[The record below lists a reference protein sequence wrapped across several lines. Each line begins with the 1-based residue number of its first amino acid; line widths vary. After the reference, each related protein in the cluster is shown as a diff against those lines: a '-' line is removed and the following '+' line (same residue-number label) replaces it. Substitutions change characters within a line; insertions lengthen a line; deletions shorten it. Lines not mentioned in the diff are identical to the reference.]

1 MDEDPQQRILLLLQ
15 ENFLNPLN
23 WELTLAIGVMFFLLL
38 CSALISGSEV
48 AFFTLNA
55 NKWQEKDISK
65 RQKVI
70 KKLLHRPNYLL
81 ATILITNNFV
91 NVAIIILSSY
101 ITASL
106 FNFNGFPILEFI
118 IQVIVVTFLLL
129 LLGEVIPKV
138 FANQN
143 ALAFAS
149 LMSTPIN
156 ILSKV
161 FNPVSRVLVA
171 TTSVIEKHCQN
182 KGYQISIDELSTALD
197 LAGENDTNE
206 EEKRILR
213 SIVEFGNIDV
223 KEIMKSRVD
232 VVAIEEQTSFKK
244 VKELVVSSGYSRIP
258 VYKEN
263 FDTILGVLYIKD
275 MLLHIKKEKFDWT
288 SLVRTPFFVPESKM
302 IDDLLKEFQEKKIHL
317 AIVVDEYG
325 GTSGIV
331 TLEDIIE
338 EIVGEIND
346 EFDDDGIMYSKL
358 DNSNYIFEGK
368 TSLNDVLK
376 TIDGEIDYF
385 DEVKGDA
392 DTLAG
397 LILELKGNI
406 PEKGE
411 ILVYKPY
418 TFKIESVDQRR
429 VKRVKLSI
437 DE

>member
-1 MDEDPQQRILLLLQ
+1 MDEDPQQRILLLQ

-23 WELTLAIGVMFFLLL
+23 WELTLAIGAMFVLLL

-48 AFFTLNA
+48 AFFTLNP
-55 NKWQEKDISK
+55 NKWKEKDMSK
-65 RQKVI
+65 SQKTI
-70 KKLLHRPNYLL
+70 KKLLHRPNNLL

-106 FNFNGFPILEFI
+106 FNFNGFPVLEFI
-118 IQVIVVTFLLL
+118 IQVVVVTFLLL

-143 ALAFAS
+143 ALVFAS
-149 LMSTPIN
+149 VMSAPVN
-156 ILSKV
+156 ILSKI
-161 FNPVSRVLVA
+161 FAPISNVLVA
-171 TTSVIEKHCQN
+171 TTSVIEKRFQN
-182 KGYQISIDELSTALD
+182 KGYQISVDELSTALD

-232 VVAIEEQTSFKK
+232 VVAIEEQSSFKE

-288 SLVRTPFFVPESKM
+288 SLVRTPFFIPESKM

-376 TIDGEIDYF
+376 TIDG
-385 DEVKGDA
+385 
-392 DTLAG
+392 
-397 LILELKGNI
+397 
-406 PEKGE
+406 
-411 ILVYKPY
+411 
-418 TFKIESVDQRR
+418 
-429 VKRVKLSI
+429 
-437 DE
+437 

>member
-1 MDEDPQQRILLLLQ
+1 MDEDPQQRILLLQ
-15 ENFLNPLN
+15 ETFLNQLN
-23 WELTLAIGVMFFLLL
+23 WELSLAIGIIFLLLL

-48 AFFTLNA
+48 AFFSLKP
-55 NKWQEKDISK
+55 NKWQDKKMTKGHEA
-65 RQKVI
+65 I
-70 KKLLHRPNYLL
+70 KKLLHRPNHLL

-91 NVAIIILSSY
+91 NVAIIILSTY
-101 ITASL
+101 ITTGL
-106 FNFNGFPILEFI
+106 FNFNGLPVLEFI
-118 IQVIVVTFLLL
+118 IQVVVVTFLLL

-143 ALAFAS
+143 ALAFAYF
-149 LMSTPIN
+149 MSTPIKV
-156 ILSKV
+156 LSKI
-161 FNPVSRVLVA
+161 FAPLSNALVT
-171 TTSVIEKHCQN
+171 TTSLIERRFQN
-182 KGYQISIDELSTALD
+182 KGYQISVDELSTALD

-232 VVAIEEQTSFKK
+232 VIAIEEQTSFKE
-244 VKELVVSSGYSRIP
+244 VKNLVVSSGYSRIP

-275 MLLHIKKEKFDWT
+275 MLPYIREEKFDWK

-302 IDDLLKEFQEKKIHL
+302 IDDLLKEFQDTKIHL

-346 EFDDDGIMYSKL
+346 EFDDDGIMFSKL

-376 TIDGEIDYF
+376 TINGKIDYF
-385 DEVKGDA
+385 DDVKGDT

-411 ILVYKPY
+411 VLVYEPY
-418 TFKIESVDQRR
+418 TFTIEGVDQRR
-429 VKRVKLSI
+429 IKRVKISI
-437 DE
+437 DG

>member
-1 MDEDPQQRILLLLQ
+1 MDEDPQQRILLLQ

-23 WELTLAIGVMFFLLL
+23 WELVLALGVMFFLLL

-48 AFFTLNA
+48 AFFSLNP
-55 NKWQEKDISK
+55 NNWQEKDMGK

-106 FNFNGFPILEFI
+106 FNFNSFPIMEFI
-118 IQVIVVTFLLL
+118 IQVVVVTFLLL

-156 ILSKV
+156 ILSKL
-161 FNPVSRVLVA
+161 FNPVSSVLVA
-171 TTSVIEKHCQN
+171 TTSVIEERFQN
-182 KGYQISIDELSTALD
+182 KGYQISVDELSTALD

-244 VKELVVSSGYSRIP
+244 VKELVISSGYSRIP

-263 FDTILGVLYIKD
+263 FDTILGILYIKD

-288 SLVRTPFFVPESKM
+288 NLVRNPFFVPESKM

-317 AIVVDEYG
+317 AVVVDEYG

-358 DNSNYIFEGK
+358 DNNNYIFEGK
-368 TSLNDVLK
+368 ISLNDVLK
-376 TIDGEIDYF
+376 TVDGEIDYF

-411 ILVYKPY
+411 VLVYKPY
-418 TFKIESVDQRR
+418 TFTIESVDQRR

-437 DE
+437 DG

>member
-1 MDEDPQQRILLLLQ
+1 MDEDPQQRILLLQ

-23 WELTLAIGVMFFLLL
+23 WELTLATSAMFALLL

-48 AFFTLNA
+48 AFFTLNP
-55 NKWQEKDISK
+55 NKWKEKDMSK
-65 RQKVI
+65 SQKII
-70 KKLLHRPNYLL
+70 KKLLHRPNNLL

-106 FNFNGFPILEFI
+106 FNFNNFPILEFI
-118 IQVIVVTFLLL
+118 IQVVVVTFLLL
-129 LLGEVIPKV
+129 LIGEVIPKV

-143 ALAFAS
+143 ALVFAS
-149 LMSTPIN
+149 VMSTPIN

-161 FNPVSRVLVA
+161 LAPISKVLVA
-171 TTSVIEKHCQN
+171 TTSIIEKRFQN
-182 KGYQISIDELSTALD
+182 KGYQISVDELSTALD

-232 VVAIEEQTSFKK
+232 VVAIEEKTDFKD

-288 SLVRTPFFVPESKM
+288 SLVRTPFFIPESKM

-411 ILVYKPY
+411 VLVYEPY
-418 TFKIESVDQRR
+418 TFSIESVDQRR
-429 VKRVKLSI
+429 VKRVKISI

>member
-1 MDEDPQQRILLLLQ
+1 MDEDPQQRILLLQ

-23 WELTLAIGVMFFLLL
+23 WELTLATSAMFLLLL

-48 AFFTLNA
+48 AFFTLNP
-55 NKWQEKDISK
+55 NKWKEKDMSK
-65 RQKVI
+65 SQKII
-70 KKLLHRPNYLL
+70 KKLLHRPNNLL

-106 FNFNGFPILEFI
+106 FNFNNFPILEFI
-118 IQVIVVTFLLL
+118 IQVVVVTFLLL
-129 LLGEVIPKV
+129 LIGEVIPKV

-143 ALAFAS
+143 ALVFAS
-149 LMSTPIN
+149 VMSTPIN

-161 FNPVSRVLVA
+161 LAPISKVLVA
-171 TTSVIEKHCQN
+171 TTSIIEKRFQN
-182 KGYQISIDELSTALD
+182 KGYQISVDELSTALD

-232 VVAIEEQTSFKK
+232 VVAIEEKTDFKD

-288 SLVRTPFFVPESKM
+288 SLVRTPFFIPESKM

-411 ILVYKPY
+411 VLVYEPY
-418 TFKIESVDQRR
+418 TFSIESVDQRR
-429 VKRVKLSI
+429 VKRVKISI

>member
-1 MDEDPQQRILLLLQ
+1 MDEDPQQRILLLQ
-15 ENFLNPLN
+15 EIFLNPLN
-23 WELTLAIGVMFFLLL
+23 WELTLAIAAMFMLLL

-48 AFFTLNA
+48 AFFSLNP
-55 NKWQEKDISK
+55 NKLQDKNMIKGQEI
-65 RQKVI
+65 I
-70 KKLLHRPNYLL
+70 KKLLNRPNHLL

-91 NVAIIILSSY
+91 NVAVIILSTY
-101 ITASL
+101 ITA
-106 FNFNGFPILEFI
+106 GFFKFSGLPILEFI
-118 IQVIVVTFLLL
+118 IQVVVVTFLLL
-129 LLGEVIPKV
+129 VLGEVIPKV

-149 LMSTPIN
+149 FMSTPIN
-156 ILSKV
+156 ILSKL
-161 FNPVSRVLVA
+161 FTPVSSILVA
-171 TTSVIEKHCQN
+171 TTSVIEKRFQN
-182 KGYQISIDELSTALD
+182 KGYQISVDELSSALD

-206 EEKRILR
+206 DEKRILR

-223 KEIMKSRVD
+223 KEIMKSRLD
-232 VVAIEEQTSFKK
+232 VIAIEAQTSFEEVKK
-244 VKELVVSSGYSRIP
+244 IVVRSGYSRIP

-275 MLLHIKKEKFDWT
+275 TLPYIKKEKFDWK

-346 EFDDDGIMYSKL
+346 EFDDDGIMFSKL

-376 TIDGEIDYF
+376 TIDGKIDYF
-385 DEVKGDA
+385 DDVKGDT

-411 ILVYKPY
+411 VLVYEPY
-418 TFKIESVDQRR
+418 TFTIEGVDQRR
-429 VKRVKLSI
+429 IKRVKISI
-437 DE
+437 DG

>member
-1 MDEDPQQRILLLLQ
+1 MDEDSQQRILLLQ
-15 ENFLNPLN
+15 ESFLNPLN
-23 WELTLAIGVMFFLLL
+23 WELTLAIGAMLLL
-38 CSALISGSEV
+38 LFCSALISGSEV
-48 AFFTLNA
+48 AFFTLNP
-55 NKWQEKDISK
+55 NKWQEKDMSK
-65 RQKVI
+65 RQVVI
-70 KKLLHRPNYLL
+70 KKLMHRPNHLL

-91 NVAIIILSSY
+91 NVAIIILSTY

-106 FNFNGFPILEFI
+106 FNFNSFPILEFI
-118 IQVIVVTFLLL
+118 IQIVVVTFLLL

-143 ALAFAS
+143 ALAFAAF
-149 LMSTPIN
+149 MSTPVK

-161 FNPVSRVLVA
+161 FAPVSSILVA
-171 TTSVIEKHCQN
+171 TTSLIEKRFQS
-182 KGYQISIDELSTALD
+182 KGYQISVDELSTALD

-232 VVAIEEQTSFKK
+232 VLAIEEQTSFEEVKK
-244 VKELVVSSGYSRIP
+244 LIISSGYSRIP
-258 VYKEN
+258 IYKEN

-275 MLLHIKKEKFDWT
+275 ILKHIKKEKFDWT
-288 SLVRTPFFVPESKM
+288 SLVRSPFFVPESKM

-346 EFDDDGIMYSKL
+346 EFDDDGIIFSKL
-358 DNSNYIFEGK
+358 DNRNYIFEGK
-368 TSLNDVLK
+368 LL
-376 TIDGEIDYF
+376 
-385 DEVKGDA
+385 
-392 DTLAG
+392 
-397 LILELKGNI
+397 
-406 PEKGE
+406 
-411 ILVYKPY
+411 
-418 TFKIESVDQRR
+418 
-429 VKRVKLSI
+429 
-437 DE
+437 

>member
-1 MDEDPQQRILLLLQ
+1 MDEDPQQRILLLQ

-23 WELTLAIGVMFFLLL
+23 WELTLATSAMFALLL

-48 AFFTLNA
+48 AFFTLNP
-55 NKWQEKDISK
+55 NKWKEKDMGKS
-65 RQKVI
+65 QKII
-70 KKLLHRPNYLL
+70 KKLLHRPNNLL

-106 FNFNGFPILEFI
+106 FNFNNFPILEFI
-118 IQVIVVTFLLL
+118 IQVVVVTFLLL
-129 LLGEVIPKV
+129 LIGEVIPKV

-143 ALAFAS
+143 ALVFAS
-149 LMSTPIN
+149 VMSTPIN

-161 FNPVSRVLVA
+161 LAPISKVLVA
-171 TTSVIEKHCQN
+171 TTSVIEKRFQN
-182 KGYQISIDELSTALD
+182 KGYQISVDELSTALD

-232 VVAIEEQTSFKK
+232 VVAIEEKTDFKD

-288 SLVRTPFFVPESKM
+288 SLVRTPFFIPESKM

-411 ILVYKPY
+411 VLVYEPY
-418 TFKIESVDQRR
+418 TFSIESVDQRR
-429 VKRVKLSI
+429 VKRVKISI

>member
-1 MDEDPQQRILLLLQ
+1 MDEDPAQRNLLLQ
-15 ENFLNPLN
+15 EIFLNPLN
-23 WELTLAIGVMFFLLL
+23 WEMVLAIGAMFLLLL

-48 AFFTLNA
+48 AFFSLNP
-55 NKWQEKDISK
+55 NKWQEKDITK
-65 RQKVI
+65 GKEVI
-70 KKLLHRPNYLL
+70 KKLLHRPNHLL

-91 NVAIIILSSY
+91 NVAIIILSTY
-101 ITASL
+101 ITAGL

-118 IQVIVVTFLLL
+118 IQVVVVTFLLL

-143 ALAFAS
+143 ELAFAS
-149 LMSTPIN
+149 FMSTPIN

-161 FNPVSRVLVA
+161 FNPLSSVLVA
-171 TTSVIEKHCQN
+171 TTSIIEKRFQN
-182 KGYQISIDELSTALD
+182 KGYQISVDELSTALD

-232 VVAIEEQTSFKK
+232 VVAIEEQTSFEEVKK
-244 VKELVVSSGYSRIP
+244 LVVSSGYSRIP

-263 FDTILGVLYIKD
+263 FDTILGILYIKD
-275 MLLHIKKEKFDWT
+275 MLPHIKEGQFNWT

-302 IDDLLKEFQEKKIHL
+302 IDDLLKEFQDKKIHL

-346 EFDDDGIMYSKL
+346 EFDDDGIMFSKL

-411 ILVYKPY
+411 VLVYKPY
-418 TFKIESVDQRR
+418 TFSIESVDQRR

-437 DE
+437 DA

>member
-1 MDEDPQQRILLLLQ
+1 MDEDPQQRILLLQ
-15 ENFLNPLN
+15 ESFLNPLN
-23 WELTLAIGVMFFLLL
+23 WELTLAIGAMFLLL
-38 CSALISGSEV
+38 FCSALISGSEV
-48 AFFTLNA
+48 AFFTLNP
-55 NKWQEKDISK
+55 NKWQEKDMSK
-65 RQKVI
+65 RQVVI
-70 KKLLHRPNYLL
+70 KKLMHRPNHLL

-91 NVAIIILSSY
+91 NVAIIILSTY

-106 FNFNGFPILEFI
+106 FNFNSFPILEFI
-118 IQVIVVTFLLL
+118 IQIVVVTFLLL

-143 ALAFAS
+143 ALAFAAF
-149 LMSTPIN
+149 MSTPVK

-161 FNPVSRVLVA
+161 FAPVSSILVA
-171 TTSVIEKHCQN
+171 TTSLIEKRFQS
-182 KGYQISIDELSTALD
+182 KGYQISVDELSTALD

-232 VVAIEEQTSFKK
+232 VLAIEEQTSFEEVKK
-244 VKELVVSSGYSRIP
+244 LIISSGYSRIP
-258 VYKEN
+258 IYKEN

-275 MLLHIKKEKFDWT
+275 ILKHIKKEKFDWT
-288 SLVRTPFFVPESKM
+288 RLVRSPFFVPESKM

-346 EFDDDGIMYSKL
+346 EFDDDGIIFSKL
-358 DNSNYIFEGK
+358 DNRNYIFEGK

-376 TIDGEIDYF
+376 TIDGEIDFF

-392 DTLAG
+392 DSLAG

-406 PEKGE
+406 PEKDE
-411 ILVYKPY
+411 VLVYKPY
-418 TFKIESVDQRR
+418 TFTIESVDQRR
-429 VKRVKLSI
+429 IKRVKLSI

>member
-1 MDEDPQQRILLLLQ
+1 MDEDPQQRILLLQ

-23 WELTLAIGVMFFLLL
+23 WELTLAIGTMFLLLL

-48 AFFTLNA
+48 AFFSLNP
-55 NKWQEKDISK
+55 NNWQEKDIDK

-106 FNFNGFPILEFI
+106 FNFNSFPIMEFI
-118 IQVIVVTFLLL
+118 IQVVVVTFLLL

-156 ILSKV
+156 ILSKL
-161 FNPVSRVLVA
+161 FNPVSSVLVA
-171 TTSVIEKHCQN
+171 TTSVIEKRFQN
-182 KGYQISIDELSTALD
+182 KGYQISVDELSTALD

-244 VKELVVSSGYSRIP
+244 VKELVISSGYSRIP

-288 SLVRTPFFVPESKM
+288 NLVRNPFFVPESKM

-317 AIVVDEYG
+317 AVVVDEYG

-346 EFDDDGIMYSKL
+346 EFDSDENIYSKL
-358 DNSNYIFEGK
+358 DDFNYVFEGK
-368 TSLNDVLK
+368 ISLIDFLK
-376 TIDGEIDYF
+376 IVNGESNYF
-385 DEVKGDA
+385 DQIKGEA
-392 DTLAG
+392 DSLAG
-397 LILELKGNI
+397 LIVEVEGRILKIGEECKI
-406 PEKGE
+406 P
-411 ILVYKPY
+411 PY
-418 TFKIESVDQRR
+418 NMIVESADN
-429 VKRVKLSI
+429 KRIKRLKVTI
-437 DE
+437 DEK

>member
-1 MDEDPQQRILLLLQ
+1 MDEDPQQRILLLQ
-15 ENFLNPLN
+15 ETFLNPLN
-23 WELTLAIGVMFFLLL
+23 WELTLAIFFMFLLLL

-48 AFFTLNA
+48 AFFSLNPS
-55 NKWQEKDISK
+55 NWQEKDHSK
-65 RQKVI
+65 SKEVI
-70 KKLLHRPNYLL
+70 KKLLHRPNHLL

-91 NVAIIILSSY
+91 NVGIIILSTY
-101 ITASL
+101 ITAGL
-106 FNFNGFPILEFI
+106 FSFYTFPVLEFI
-118 IQVIVVTFLLL
+118 IQVVVITFLLL

-149 LMSTPIN
+149 FMSRPIN
-156 ILSKV
+156 IMSK
-161 FNPVSRVLVA
+161 FFAPMSKVLVA
-171 TTSVIEKHCQN
+171 TTSVIEKRFQN
-182 KGYQISIDELSTALD
+182 KGYQISVDELSTALD
-197 LAGENDTNE
+197 LAGQNDTNE

-232 VVAIEEQTSFKK
+232 VITIEEQTSFEEVKK
-244 VKELVVSSGYSRIP
+244 LVVSSGYSRIP

-263 FDTILGVLYIKD
+263 FDKILGVLYIKD
-275 MLLHIKKEKFDWT
+275 MLPHIKEEKFDWT
-288 SLVRTPFFVPESKM
+288 RLVRAPFFVPESKM
-302 IDDLLKEFQEKKIHL
+302 IDDLLREFQEKKIHL

-346 EFDDDGIMYSKL
+346 EFDDDGIVFSKL

-376 TIDGEIDYF
+376 NIDGEIDYF

-411 ILVYKPY
+411 VLSYKPY
-418 TFKIESVDQRR
+418 TFTIESVDKRR
-429 VKRVKLSI
+429 VKRVKISI
-437 DE
+437 DA

>member
-1 MDEDPQQRILLLLQ
+1 MDEDPQQRILLLQ
-15 ENFLNPLN
+15 EIFLNPLN
-23 WELTLAIGVMFFLLL
+23 WELTLAIAAMFMLLL

-48 AFFTLNA
+48 AFFSLNP
-55 NKWQEKDISK
+55 NKLQDKNMIKGQEI
-65 RQKVI
+65 I
-70 KKLLHRPNYLL
+70 KKLLNRPNHLL

-91 NVAIIILSSY
+91 NVAVIILSTY
-101 ITASL
+101 ITA
-106 FNFNGFPILEFI
+106 GFFKFSGLPILEFI
-118 IQVIVVTFLLL
+118 IQVVVVTFLLL
-129 LLGEVIPKV
+129 VLGEVIPKV

-149 LMSTPIN
+149 FMSTPIN
-156 ILSKV
+156 ILSKL
-161 FNPVSRVLVA
+161 FTPVSSILVA
-171 TTSVIEKHCQN
+171 TTSVIEKRFQN
-182 KGYQISIDELSTALD
+182 KGYQISVDELSSALD

-206 EEKRILR
+206 DEKRILR

-223 KEIMKSRVD
+223 KEIMKSRLD
-232 VVAIEEQTSFKK
+232 VIAIEAQTSFEEVKK
-244 VKELVVSSGYSRIP
+244 IVVRSGYSRIP

-275 MLLHIKKEKFDWT
+275 TLPYIKKEKFDWK

-346 EFDDDGIMYSKL
+346 EFDDDGITFSKL

-385 DEVKGDA
+385 DEVKGDS

-411 ILVYKPY
+411 VLTYKPY
-418 TFKIESVDQRR
+418 TFTIESVDQRR
-429 VKRVKLSI
+429 VKRVKVSI
-437 DE
+437 DA

>member
-1 MDEDPQQRILLLLQ
+1 MDEDPAQRNLLLQ
-15 ENFLNPLN
+15 EIFLNPLN
-23 WELTLAIGVMFFLLL
+23 WEMILAIGAMFLLLL

-48 AFFTLNA
+48 AFFSLNP
-55 NKWQEKDISK
+55 NKWHEKDMTK
-65 RQKVI
+65 GKEVI
-70 KKLLHRPNYLL
+70 KKLLHRPNHLL

-91 NVAIIILSSY
+91 NVAIIILSTY
-101 ITASL
+101 ITAGL

-118 IQVIVVTFLLL
+118 IQVVVVTFLLL

-143 ALAFAS
+143 ELAFAS
-149 LMSTPIN
+149 FMSTPIN

-161 FNPVSRVLVA
+161 FNPLSSVLVA
-171 TTSVIEKHCQN
+171 TTSIIEKRFQN
-182 KGYQISIDELSTALD
+182 KGYQISVDELSTALD

-232 VVAIEEQTSFKK
+232 VVAIEEQTSFEEVKK
-244 VKELVVSSGYSRIP
+244 LVVSSGYSRIP

-263 FDTILGVLYIKD
+263 FDTILGILYIKD
-275 MLLHIKKEKFDWT
+275 MLPHIKEGQFNWT

-302 IDDLLKEFQEKKIHL
+302 IDDLLKEFQDKKIHL

-346 EFDDDGIMYSKL
+346 EFDDNGIMFSKL

-411 ILVYKPY
+411 VLVYKPY
-418 TFKIESVDQRR
+418 TFTIESVDQRR

-437 DE
+437 DA

>member
-1 MDEDPQQRILLLLQ
+1 MDEDPQQRILLLQ
-15 ENFLNPLN
+15 EIFLNPLN
-23 WELTLAIGVMFFLLL
+23 WELTLAIAAMFMLLL

-48 AFFTLNA
+48 AFFSLNP
-55 NKWQEKDISK
+55 NKLQDKNMIKGQEI
-65 RQKVI
+65 I
-70 KKLLHRPNYLL
+70 KKLLNRPNHLL

-91 NVAIIILSSY
+91 NVAVIILSTY
-101 ITASL
+101 ITAGF
-106 FNFNGFPILEFI
+106 FNFSGLPILEFI
-118 IQVIVVTFLLL
+118 IQVVVVTFLLL

-149 LMSTPIN
+149 FMSTPVN
-156 ILSKV
+156 ILSKL
-161 FNPVSRVLVA
+161 FTPVSSILVA
-171 TTSVIEKHCQN
+171 TTSVIEKRFQN
-182 KGYQISIDELSTALD
+182 KGYQISVDELSSALD

-206 EEKRILR
+206 DEKRILR

-223 KEIMKSRVD
+223 KEIMKSRLD
-232 VVAIEEQTSFKK
+232 VIAIEAQTSFEEVKK
-244 VKELVVSSGYSRIP
+244 IVVRSGYSRIP
-258 VYKEN
+258 VYREN

-275 MLLHIKKEKFDWT
+275 TLPYIKKEKFDWK

-346 EFDDDGIMYSKL
+346 EFDDDGITFSKL

-376 TIDGEIDYF
+376 TIDGKIDYF
-385 DEVKGDA
+385 DEVKGDS

-411 ILVYKPY
+411 VLTYKPY
-418 TFKIESVDQRR
+418 TFTIESVDQRR
-429 VKRVKLSI
+429 VKRVKVSI
-437 DE
+437 DA

>member
-1 MDEDPQQRILLLLQ
+1 MDEDPAQRNLLLQ
-15 ENFLNPLN
+15 EIFLNPLN
-23 WELTLAIGVMFFLLL
+23 WEMILAIGAMFLLLL

-48 AFFTLNA
+48 AFFSLNP
-55 NKWQEKDISK
+55 NKWQEKDITK
-65 RQKVI
+65 GKEVI
-70 KKLLHRPNYLL
+70 KKLLHRPNHLL

-91 NVAIIILSSY
+91 NVAIIILSTY
-101 ITASL
+101 ITAGL

-118 IQVIVVTFLLL
+118 IQVVVVTFLLL

-143 ALAFAS
+143 ELAFAS
-149 LMSTPIN
+149 FMSTPIN

-161 FNPVSRVLVA
+161 FNPLSSVLVV
-171 TTSVIEKHCQN
+171 TTSIIEKRFQN
-182 KGYQISIDELSTALD
+182 KGYQISVDELSTALD

-232 VVAIEEQTSFKK
+232 VVAIEEQTSFEEVKK
-244 VKELVVSSGYSRIP
+244 LVVSSGYSRIP

-263 FDTILGVLYIKD
+263 FDTILGILYIKD
-275 MLLHIKKEKFDWT
+275 MLPHIKEGQFNWT

-302 IDDLLKEFQEKKIHL
+302 IDDLLKEFQDKKIHL

-346 EFDDDGIMYSKL
+346 EFDDDGIMFSKL

-411 ILVYKPY
+411 VLVYKPY
-418 TFKIESVDQRR
+418 TFTIESVDQRR

-437 DE
+437 NA